1 MIGRSLRVRC
11 VATFL
16 SLPVSLLS
24 GYTLPSYFQQMS
36 GMYIYIKV
44 GKVKDTLLSHSLNS
58 INTEYVNVQKCR
70 AWFMLFGGQDRRCIV
85 KHGRKTSRISCGYP
99 NNNFW
104 CKCTLSGIVFFGF
117 AWDGWK
123 KASRYYRRMW
133 KGFHLHQ
140 STSFQ
145 GTWQQTSIKDSS
157 NGKSEWQS
165 NT

>member
-36 GMYIYIKV
+36 GMYVYIRV
-44 GKVKDTLLSHSLNS
+44 GKVKDTLSFHSLNS
-58 INTEYVNVQKCR
+58 IHIKYVNVQKCR

-104 CKCTLSGIVFFGF
+104 CKCTLSRIVFFGF
-117 AWDGWK
+117 AGDGWK
-123 KASRYYRRMW
+123 KASRYYRRM
-133 KGFHLHQ
+133 
-140 STSFQ
+140 
-145 GTWQQTSIKDSS
+145 
-157 NGKSEWQS
+157 
-165 NT
+165 